1 MVREG
6 FSMKLDNA
14 TYNKIKMLCKLSEL
28 CWFIEK
34 YGLEDAKK
42 AGDKVCIEDMQAIS
56 RDLEKHIE
64 RLQKSMCIIT
74 Q

>member
-1 MVREG
+1 M
-6 FSMKLDNA
+6 MLDNA
-14 TYNKIKMLCKLSEL
+14 TYNKIKMLHHLSEL

-34 YGLEDAKK
+34 HALEDAKK
-42 AGDKVCIEDMQAIS
+42 AGDTECTQAMLALQ

-64 RLQKSMCIIT
+64 KLQKGMCIIT